1 MGHIENTSISVFLH
15 STRTFKKITDRR
27 CQSGEVFYSVIVT
40 GQSLNCFS
48 CHGRQ
53 HKANNTLCS
62 QPEKRKS
69 SNCIEAISNASDT
82 NILDLR
88 VIIMHRLLFTCRS
101 MHSIFLVLF

>member
-69 SNCIEAISNASDT
+69 SNSDT
-82 NILDLR
+82 NILDSR
-88 VIIMHRLLFTCRS
+88 VIIMHRLLFPCRS